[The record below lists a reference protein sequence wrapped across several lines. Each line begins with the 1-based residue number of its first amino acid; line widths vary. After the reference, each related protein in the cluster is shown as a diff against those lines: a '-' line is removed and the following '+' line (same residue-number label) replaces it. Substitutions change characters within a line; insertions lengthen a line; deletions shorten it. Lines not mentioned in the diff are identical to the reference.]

1 LKLGRV
7 FVDTNVLLY
16 MFDPADIR
24 KRTTAISTVRGLGGR
39 IVVSTQVLQEFFWV
53 GTRKLGMAPAVAREV
68 VNELCEDEVISASPS
83 AVSDAIDLSIVS
95 GYSLWDALIIQAAIA
110 GRCEAVLT
118 EDLSH
123 GRVVKGLRIQNPFVI
138 P

>member
-1 LKLGRV
+1 V

-16 MFDPADIR
+16 MFDPADDH
-24 KRTTAISTVRGLGGR
+24 KRNTAIATVRGLGER
-39 IVVSTQVLQEFFWV
+39 MVVSTQVLQEFFWV
-53 GTRKLGMAPAVAREV
+53 GTRKLGIVPTTAREA
-68 VNELCEDEVISASPS
+68 VNELCEGEVVAASS
-83 AVSDAIDLSIVS
+83 SLVSDAIDLSIVT
-95 GYSLWDALIIQAAIA
+95 GFSLWDALIIQAAIA

-123 GRVVKGLRIQNPFVI
+123 GRVVKGVRIQNPFVV